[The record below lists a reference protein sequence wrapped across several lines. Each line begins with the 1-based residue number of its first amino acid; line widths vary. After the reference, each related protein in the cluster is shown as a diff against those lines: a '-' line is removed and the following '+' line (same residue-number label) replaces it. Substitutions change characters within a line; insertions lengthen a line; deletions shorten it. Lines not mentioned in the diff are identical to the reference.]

1 MVCSPADS
9 SAHRA
14 ARGWILS
21 SLGTEVATGSSR
33 KDSSTLRLLCS
44 LQTLLIPTQFVN
56 IYSSDQH
63 SRRLPHTTG
72 DVREQVV
79 QGEPSTPLRRSRFAE
94 QVVLKGY
101 ITSAICMT
109 EPSKPIHKLYV
120 PQNDHSVSQH
130 KTINLLEIL

>member
-9 SAHRA
+9 SVHRA

-21 SLGTEVATGSSR
+21 SLGSSR

-44 LQTLLIPTQFVN
+44 LQILLIPTQLVN

-72 DVREQVV
+72 DVREQDV

-94 QVVLKGY
+94 QVVLKRY

-120 PQNDHSVSQH
+120 SQH